1 MTTRPLPEGLR
12 ADVER
17 HPDAVA
23 GVVAGPPDFRDVPA
37 RTEIARA
44 PLAIGFETA
53 SREHNGFRADLFL
66 DAVVD
71 HAHALHTAAA
81 ANQCDHLRVV
91 TNVDAVLLCGLVLR
105 LHETATAT
113 RGLHDRAAEELELAF
128 VLERVAAEARHE
140 AHAP

>member
-17 HPDAVA
+17 HANAVA
-23 GVVAGPPDFRDVPA
+23 GVVPRPADFRDVPA
-37 RTEIARA
+37 RTEIART
-44 PLAIGFETA
+44 PLTIGFETA
-53 SREHNGFRADLFL
+53 SREHNGFRADLLL

-71 HAHALHTAAA
+71 HAHALHAAAA

-91 TNVDAVLLCGLVLR
+91 TNVDAVLLCCRVLR

-113 RGLHDRAAEELELAF
+113 RGLHDGAAEEFELAF
-128 VLERVAAEARHE
+128 MLERVAA
-140 AHAP
+140 